1 MHNMR
6 FFLLTLLEKKIL
18 VDIIREKNKDKYI
31 IYIKT
36 LTQDC
41 FNRVQMYGKADG
53 TKCKDKKLVK
63 YAINRARNNI
73 KVTLDS
79 RRMLANHFLQVV
91 VLELKQWPWR
101 HLR

>member
-1 MHNMR
+1 MHH
-6 FFLLTLLEKKIL
+6 T
-18 VDIIREKNKDKYI
+18 
-31 IYIKT
+31 YIKN

-53 TKCKDKKLVK
+53 TKNVRIKKLVK